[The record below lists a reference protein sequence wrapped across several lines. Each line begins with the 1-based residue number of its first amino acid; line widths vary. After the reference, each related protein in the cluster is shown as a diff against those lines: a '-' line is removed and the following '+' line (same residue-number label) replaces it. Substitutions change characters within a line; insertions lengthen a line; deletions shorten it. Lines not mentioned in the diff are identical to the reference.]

1 MKGFYDITTSLR
13 NHFTTDAIVN
23 TVTEGDIFEVDL
35 NKQTIFPLVHVMIN
49 NASLET
55 NVVRFNVSLIAMDIV
70 NISKDETTDVFR
82 GNSNE
87 QDVLNTQLEILN
99 RAYAQMLHG
108 NLWDGKVVIDGNPNC
123 EPFVERFE
131 NNLAGWTMT
140 FDVLIPN
147 EVTIC

>member
-1 MKGFYDITTSLR
+1 MTGFNKITQALY
-13 NHFTTDAIVN
+13 NHFENDVLVN

-49 NASLET
+49 NASFET

-70 NISKDETTDVFR
+70 NISKDETTDVFK
-82 GNSNE
+82 GNTNE

-108 NLWDGKVVIDGNPNC
+108 NMWDDKVVVDGNPNC

-131 NNLAGWTMT
+131 NNMAGWTMT